1 MTEYL
6 TESKHKEVGFV
17 LVYSLGILVC
27 PVSEY
32 LLAGIAC
39 LGIVGAYIGHSP
51 GISSNIILLVVGLGC
66 ILQSLLPV
74 PASAI
79 HDCLQAGLHDGD
91 QGSEAGFELSMSF
104 RLALSPEHSASIF

>member
-39 LGIVGAYIGHSP
+39 LGIVGAYHRAFSRY
-51 GISSNIILLVVGLGC
+51 IIKHYSLGSGAGLYP
-66 ILQSLLPV
+66 SK
-74 PASAI
+74 PASSTCFC
-79 HDCLQAGLHDGD
+79 H
-91 QGSEAGFELSMSF
+91 
-104 RLALSPEHSASIF
+104 P